1 MKRLITIPL
10 VLVFLPAILL
20 AGFTILAC
28 EALNQ
33 TAERWQKRF
42 TL

>member
-1 MKRLITIPL
+1 MKRLVSVLL
-10 VLVFLPAILL
+10 VIIFLPAILL
-20 AGFTILAC
+20 AGITILAC